1 MAEPAG
7 TVLTSGETD
16 TDRVTGAGVGVGMAD
31 RDVVDIEVHV
41 SSTEEGD
48 GVDIEALPVEK
59 ATGTVNV
66 GEDSFDD
73 DITVGKE

>member
-7 TVLTSGETD
+7 TVLTSGVTD

-48 GVDIEALPVEK
+48 GVDIEALHGEK
-59 ATGTVNV
+59 AAGTVDV
-66 GEDSFDD
+66 GEDSSDD